1 MSSVSNCKDIKE
13 NEIIVGIDF
22 GTSNS
27 VISYYNKGPTVLK
40 DGVNSMIP
48 SKKYILEK
56 KNILVIIYQ

>member
-1 MSSVSNCKDIKE
+1 MSSVSSCKDIKE

-48 SKKYILEK
+48 SNISLRKKIFW
-56 KNILVIIYQ
+56 